1 MKAILAVLILASG
14 LASAGDSNRV
24 FKTHALGFTDT
35 AAAEEMARGII
46 SPGGS
51 VVLDGKN
58 NRLLVFATEAEH
70 AQLAKMSAELSAPPK
85 VVRIEV
91 RHSGGGRSVESGASL
106 GASGGVVVSP
116 GGTAGTIRLNPSL
129 THTSTE
135 VRDNTAQTLTVASGR
150 SATLH
155 VGEDVPYAGWLV
167 TQALDWGLV
176 RQVVQW
182 QKVGAFLA
190 VEPTVI
196 GEGPQALIRVR
207 LTPELSGLVDGNPYR
222 IRYQR
227 AATDVVVAP
236 GQTLQVGGSAQDR
249 EFYSRFL
256 VGMARGGAHHAVSIE
271 LTPTIVE
278 MAAPPGAPGR

>member
-1 MKAILAVLILASG
+1 MLTTG
-14 LASAGDSNRV
+14 LAAAAAPTGRV
-24 FKTHALGFTDT
+24 FRVHTLGFTD
-35 AAAEEMARGII
+35 AAVAEPAARGIV

-51 VVLDGKN
+51 VALDAKN
-58 NRLLVFATEAEH
+58 NRLLVFATEEEH
-70 AQLAKMSAELSAPPK
+70 EKLARMSAELSAPPK

-91 RHSGGGRSVESGASL
+91 RHSGGGRQTESGASL
-106 GASGGVVVSP
+106 GLSGGP
-116 GGTAGTIRLNPSL
+116 GGRIRLHPSL
-129 THTSTE
+129 AHTTTD
-135 VRDNTAQTLTVASGR
+135 VRDSTVQTLTVASGR

-176 RQVVQW
+176 QQVVQW
-182 QKVGAFLA
+182 QRVGAFLA

-207 LTPELSGLVDGNPYR
+207 LTPELSGMVDGNPYR

-227 AATDVVVAP
+227 VATEVVVAP

-256 VGMARGGAHHAVSIE
+256 IGTTHGGAHHAVTIE

-278 MAAPPGAPGR
+278 MATPAGRPSR

>member
-1 MKAILAVLILASG
+1 MKTMIPVILLAAGMAV
-14 LASAGDSNRV
+14 AGGTNRV
-24 FKTHALGFTDT
+24 FKTHALGFTDAAT
-35 AAAEEMARGII
+35 AEPIARGIV

-51 VVLDGKN
+51 VVLDAKN
-58 NRLLVFATEAEH
+58 NRLLVFATADEH
-70 AQLAKMSAELSAPPK
+70 EKLAAMASELSAPPK

-91 RHSGGGRSVESGASL
+91 RHSGGGRQAESGASL
-106 GASGGVVVSP
+106 GLSGGAP
-116 GGTAGTIRLNPSL
+116 GGGIRLRPTL
-129 THTSTE
+129 THSTTD
-135 VRDNTAQTLTVASGR
+135 VRDNTVQTLTVASGR

-176 RQVVQW
+176 QQVVQW
-182 QKVGAFLA
+182 QRVGAFLA

-207 LTPELSGLVDGNPYR
+207 LTPELSGTVDGNPYR

-227 AATDVVVAP
+227 AATEVVVAP
-236 GQTLQVGGSAQDR
+236 GQTLQVGGAAQSR

-256 VGMARGGAHHAVSIE
+256 IGTARGGAHHAVTIE

-278 MAAPPGAPGR
+278 MAPPAGRPSR